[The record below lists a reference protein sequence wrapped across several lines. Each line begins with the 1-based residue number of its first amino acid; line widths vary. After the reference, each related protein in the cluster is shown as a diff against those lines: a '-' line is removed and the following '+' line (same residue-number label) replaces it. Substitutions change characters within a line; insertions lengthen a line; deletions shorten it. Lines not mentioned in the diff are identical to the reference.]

1 MIEPIMYLA
10 IGFMAAALLM
20 LTFFPLVHSRAVR
33 LTTRRLAAATPESV
47 TEMRAEKDLMRA
59 EYAMSMRRIEVSVE
73 ETKKKAVDQ
82 LCEAGRKMAEV
93 HHLKVGLDKATVQI
107 VELQSELRKRKSVI
121 KSAAKLLFYVFARSR
136 RRRPSLAPLRAAAG
150 SPEDWQTMVAHLR
163 TSLQE
168 LAAPNLGPAPS
179 ASPGMRVS
187 RFH

>member
-1 MIEPIMYLA
+1 MIEPIMYLG
-10 IGFMAAALLM
+10 IGFMAACLLT
-20 LTFFPLVHSRAVR
+20 LTLFPLVHSRAVR
-33 LTTRRLAAATPESV
+33 LTARRLANATPESI
-47 TEMRAEKDLMRA
+47 TEVRAEKDLMRA

-93 HHLKVGLDKATVQI
+93 HHLKIDLDKATERI
-107 VELQSELRKRKSVI
+107 VELRSQLRKRKSVI
-121 KSAAKLLFYVFARSR
+121 KRVAKLLLYLLARTR

-150 SPEDWQTMVAHLR
+150 SPEDWQIMVARLR

-168 LAAPNLGPAPS
+168 MAAPNLGPAPN
-179 ASPGMRVS
+179 ASSNLRVS